1 MRRITLPAVLLLAA
15 ALPLA
20 AVASAC
26 GGGAASPASPQ
37 PGAASATPAAAS
49 SITPSPRG
57 SAPPSV
63 YILGGSSARESIVS
77 NASLAAQIARAGGPA
92 VRVLDLGASNQ
103 GYARDATLVKAMPA
117 GPAVVIIGM
126 NPGRYTRAAGAPAGG
141 IAAARATLAGAGE
154 VQHRYSQAAI
164 RSDAQK
170 TALAA
175 RWAAQRAPLFERN
188 YAANAA
194 VLGRLVRLTKRRGF
208 HPVLMELPVDLD
220 LAGATFSKVR
230 ARYLADGRRL
240 AARSGI
246 PFLDFVARAGLRN
259 GDFYDLFHLVEPGRV
274 KWQKRLT
281 AELVPLLRKYGLG
294 AG

>member
-1 MRRITLPAVLLLAA
+1 MRRIMLSAALLLAA

-37 PGAASATPAAAS
+37 PGAASATPAR

-77 NASLAAQIARAGGPA
+77 NASLAAQIAQAGGPA
-92 VRVLDLGASNQ
+92 VRVFDLGASNQ
-103 GYARDATLVKAMPA
+103 GYALDATLVKAMPA

-126 NPGRYTRAAGAPAGG
+126 NPGRYTRVAGAPAGG
-141 IAAARATLAGAGE
+141 IAAARAALAGAGE
-154 VQHRYSQAAI
+154 VQHRYSQAAV

-208 HPVLMELPVDLD
+208 HPVLMELPVNLD

-240 AARSGI
+240 AAGSGI
-246 PFLDFVARAGLRN
+246 PLLDFVARAGLRN

-274 KWQKRLT
+274 KWQMRLT